1 MMNYR
6 EEEIFS
12 KTMRAGRR
20 TYFFDVRS
28 TKAGDYYLTLTE
40 SKKFTNDDGS
50 FHFKKHKIYL
60 YKEDFNEFSSNLS
73 EMTDYIIKE
82 KGEEVISDRHQKD
95 YQREEKQETASEETE
110 TTEEEAETTEEE
122 TETTEENQESGNED
136 ETKNE
141 AKESSETDEE
151 NSDNEDDKDSS
162 EFTDVKFEDI

>member
-1 MMNYR
+1 M
-6 EEEIFS
+6 EWEEIFS

-50 FHFKKHKIYL
+50 YHYKKHKIYL
-60 YKEDFNEFSSNLS
+60 YKEDFSEFSSNLS

-82 KGEEVISDRHQKD
+82 KGEEVISERHQKD
-95 YQREEKQETASEETE
+95 YQREEKQETTSKETE
-110 TTEEEAETTEEE
+110 IAEEE
-122 TETTEENQESGNED
+122 TEIAEEDQESGNEE
-136 ETKNE
+136 ETKNDSE
-141 AKESSETDEE
+141 ESSDTESE
-151 NSDNEDDKDSS
+151 NSDNEENKDSS